1 VSRVFV
7 TGGSGVVGGA
17 LVDALRERGDEVVGL
32 ARSDAARDEL
42 ERRGARVVSGDI
54 LDADVLAR
62 GMEGCATLFHVA
74 GQNSLCVEDPSSM
87 LRANIEGPAV
97 AIRAAAQA
105 GVGRVVHT
113 SSAATIG
120 EPEGAIG
127 REDTPHRGWF
137 LSTYERSKTE
147 GERVALE
154 TGRQEGVDV
163 VSVNPCSVQGPGRA
177 GGTARFLLA
186 FLDGRL
192 KLFVDT
198 HVSLVDIK
206 DCTAGH
212 LLAAERGTPGERY
225 ILSGVTLTISEA
237 FALAAEVAGVERS
250 PRLVPR
256 RAATIA
262 GSVVEHAFRLVRRR
276 PPVCR
281 EMVRTLIHGHRY
293 DGSRAE
299 RELGLRYTDPRETI
313 RRTVT
318 WAREVGLLRNV

>member
-17 LVDALRERGDEVVGL
+17 LVDALRERGDEVVAL
-32 ARSDAARDEL
+32 ARSDAARGEL
-42 ERRGARVVSGDI
+42 ERRGARVVSGEI